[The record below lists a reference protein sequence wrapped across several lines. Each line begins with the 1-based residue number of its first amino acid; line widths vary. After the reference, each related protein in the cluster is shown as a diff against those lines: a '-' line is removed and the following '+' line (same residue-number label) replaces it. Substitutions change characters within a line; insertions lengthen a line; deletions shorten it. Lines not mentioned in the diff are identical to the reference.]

1 MNFKLSLIILI
12 VFSLSTLNATAQSKK
27 DKNKKEQSVQRSNSF
42 RPNVPEEKQ
51 VAKKNTSK
59 KKNKNSFTALF
70 TKQLDD
76 KVEQFYQRQED
87 NAKRN
92 RKIERKMDH
101 PQYSDFSYFGHKKK
115 PKIRPVG
122 KRKFCKECGI
132 VH

>member
-12 VFSLSTLNATAQSKK
+12 VFSLNSLNATAQSKK
-27 DKNKKEQSVQRSNSF
+27 EKNKKEQPVQRSNSF
-42 RPNVPEEKQ
+42 RPNIPEEKQ
-51 VAKKNTSK
+51 VIKKNTKK
-59 KKNKNSFTALF
+59 KKNKNTFTALF
-70 TKQLDD
+70 SKQLDD

-92 RKIERKMDH
+92 RKIQRKMDH